1 MSGEPAAIM
10 LTAEPDTVLA
20 RAIDAL
26 GRFPQGHPWVLI
38 GGVAVFLR
46 LGSVTRPTAD
56 ADAIARSQAD
66 LLRWLDDDEV
76 TTVISG
82 GEVRMTVG
90 EGTVDIDV
98 MDLADDPLPDDVD
111 RRPFALARRGAILT
125 AGIERVI
132 VHDRDGAAL
141 AESVI
146 PVATGGAL
154 VALKAVAM
162 VRRPH
167 GNHPEKLGSDIHD
180 LVRLTA
186 GLGALAIAGEVA
198 ALGVELAGWVAAHV
212 ERSFAGPDLRYTLLR
227 LRRLDRSAGAMA
239 LTDDDVAA
247 TAILADA
254 IRQAIDEG
262 IR

>member
-1 MSGEPAAIM
+1 VSGEPVPIRII
-10 LTAEPDTVLA
+10 AEADTVLA

-26 GRFPQGHPWVLI
+26 GRFPQGQRWVLI

-56 ADAIARSQAD
+56 ADTIARSQAD
-66 LLRWLDDDEV
+66 LLRQLDHDDV

-90 EGTVDIDV
+90 EGTVDIDI
-98 MDLADDPLPDDVD
+98 MDLNDDPLPDDVD
-111 RRPFALARRGAILT
+111 RRPFALARRGALLT
-125 AGIERVI
+125 AGPERTI
-132 VHDRDGAAL
+132 VTGREGIVVADAA
-141 AESVI
+141 I
-146 PVATGGAL
+146 PVATAGAL

-167 GNHPEKLGSDIHD
+167 GNHPEKVGSDIHD

-186 GLGALAIAGEVA
+186 GIGALPVATEVA
-198 ALGVELAGWVAAHV
+198 ALGVELAGWVADHV
-212 ERSFAGPDLRYTLLR
+212 ERSFTGPDLRYTLLR
-227 LRRLDRSAGAMA
+227 LRRFDRSVGALA

-254 IRQAIDEG
+254 IREAIDA
-262 IR
+262 